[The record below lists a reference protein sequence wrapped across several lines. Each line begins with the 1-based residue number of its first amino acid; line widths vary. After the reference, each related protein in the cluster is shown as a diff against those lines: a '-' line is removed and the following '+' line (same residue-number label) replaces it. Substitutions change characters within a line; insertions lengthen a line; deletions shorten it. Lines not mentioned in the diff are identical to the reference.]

1 MNIFKLFLFLLISP
15 LVFTS
20 CETSQTPVDELSSL
34 LEKIDN
40 NSENY
45 SEEDWNNIT
54 NEFTEIE
61 EELSKYEY
69 TDEELKEIGRIKAY
83 GYDWMEKFEDGMT
96 HGKFTRNC
104 YYEKSVDVFDFG
116 KKNSQHTINYILN
129 INIQNGIVNNNFNT
143 IKIDETEFF
152 K

>member
-61 EELSKYEY
+61 EEVSKYEY
-69 TDEELKEIGRIKAY
+69 TDEELKEIGRIKGQILAKMTKSAVK
-83 GYDWMEKFEDGMT
+83 DLKKQMEDLSKQLEGGLEGFME
-96 HGKFTRNC
+96 
-104 YYEKSVDVFDFG
+104 E
-116 KKNSQHTINYILN
+116 INN
-129 INIQNGIVNNNFNT
+129 
-143 IKIDETEFF
+143 
-152 K
+152 

>member
-45 SEEDWNNIT
+45 SEED
-54 NEFTEIE
+54 
-61 EELSKYEY
+61 
-69 TDEELKEIGRIKAY
+69 
-83 GYDWMEKFEDGMT
+83 
-96 HGKFTRNC
+96 
-104 YYEKSVDVFDFG
+104 
-116 KKNSQHTINYILN
+116 LN
-129 INIQNGIVNNNFNT
+129 ILMRN
-143 IKIDETEFF
+143 
-152 K
+152 

>member
-1 MNIFKLFLFLLISP
+1 MNIFKLFLFIFP

-20 CETSQTPVDELSSL
+20 CETSQTPVNDLSSL

-69 TDEELKEIGRIKAY
+69 TDEELKEIGRIKGQILAKMTKSAVK
-83 GYDWMEKFEDGMT
+83 DLKKQMEDLSKRREGGLEGFFEE
-96 HGKFTRNC
+96 FN
-104 YYEKSVDVFDFG
+104 
-116 KKNSQHTINYILN
+116 
-129 INIQNGIVNNNFNT
+129 NGEV
-143 IKIDETEFF
+143 E
-152 K
+152 

>member
-69 TDEELKEIGRIKAY
+69 TDEELKEIGRIKGQILAKMAKSAVK
-83 GYDWMEKFEDGMT
+83 DLKKQMEYLQLIIPQYFIS
-96 HGKFTRNC
+96 N
-104 YYEKSVDVFDFG
+104 KS
-116 KKNSQHTINYILN
+116 
-129 INIQNGIVNNNFNT
+129 GIWSLSLIVHS
-143 IKIDETEFF
+143 KG
-152 K
+152 

>member
-54 NEFTEIE
+54 
-61 EELSKYEY
+61 YEY
-69 TDEELKEIGRIKAY
+69 TDEELKEIGRIKGQILAKMTKSAVK
-83 GYDWMEKFEDGMT
+83 DLKKQMEDLSKQLEGGLEGFME
-96 HGKFTRNC
+96 
-104 YYEKSVDVFDFG
+104 E
-116 KKNSQHTINYILN
+116 INN
-129 INIQNGIVNNNFNT
+129 
-143 IKIDETEFF
+143 
-152 K
+152 

>member
-20 CETSQTPVDELSSL
+20 CETSQAPINELTSL

-61 EELSKYEY
+61 EELTKYEY
-69 TDEELKEIGRIKAY
+69 TDEELKEIGRIK
-83 GYDWMEKFEDGMT
+83 DIIIIKMT
-96 HGKFTRNC
+96 
-104 YYEKSVDVFDFG
+104 KSVVKDLTKQMEDL
-116 KKNSQHTINYILN
+116 S
-129 INIQNGIVNNNFNT
+129 
-143 IKIDETEFF
+143 
-152 K
+152 

>member
-54 NEFTEIE
+54 NEFIHTLKE
-61 EELSKYEY
+61 EELNSLENSIKSSWVGVLFLFLFEWLYTKY
-69 TDEELKEIGRIKAY
+69 IR
-83 GYDWMEKFEDGMT
+83 KFMIISEW
-96 HGKFTRNC
+96 KRR
-104 YYEKSVDVFDFG
+104 KRLRG
-116 KKNSQHTINYILN
+116 KK
-129 INIQNGIVNNNFNT
+129 
-143 IKIDETEFF
+143 
-152 K
+152 

>member
-69 TDEELKEIGRIKAY
+69 TDEELKEIPR
-83 GYDWMEKFEDGMT
+83 EKTKCF
-96 HGKFTRNC
+96 
-104 YYEKSVDVFDFG
+104 
-116 KKNSQHTINYILN
+116 QP
-129 INIQNGIVNNNFNT
+129 
-143 IKIDETEFF
+143 ETERIYIRKYFSEF
-152 K
+152 KSLFKRRYGS

>member
-45 SEEDWNNIT
+45 SEEDWNNIGT
-54 NEFTEIE
+54 VV
-61 EELSKYEY
+61 K
-69 TDEELKEIGRIKAY
+69 RIKLYNELIA
-83 GYDWMEKFEDGMT
+83 
-96 HGKFTRNC
+96 N
-104 YYEKSVDVFDFG
+104 V
-116 KKNSQHTINYILN
+116 I
-129 INIQNGIVNNNFNT
+129 
-143 IKIDETEFF
+143 
-152 K
+152 

>member
-69 TDEELKEIGRIKAY
+69 TDEAKQNYRNGYGTKNIHSSAGDFEIKVLRDRNGEFDPVIV
-83 GYDWMEKFEDGMT
+83 EKG
-96 HGKFTRNC
+96 
-104 YYEKSVDVFDFG
+104 
-116 KKNSQHTINYILN
+116 
-129 INIQNGIVNNNFNT
+129 NND
-143 IKIDETEFF
+143 ISDIEQKII
-152 K
+152 

>member
-1 MNIFKLFLFLLISP
+1 MNIFKLFLFIIP
-15 LVFTS
+15 LVFAS
-20 CETSQTPVDELSSL
+20 CETSQTPVNELSSL

-69 TDEELKEIGRIKAY
+69 TDEELKEIGRIKGQILAKMIKSAVK
-83 GYDWMEKFEDGMT
+83 DLKKQMEDLSKQLEGGLEGFFEE
-96 HGKFTRNC
+96 F
-104 YYEKSVDVFDFG
+104 
-116 KKNSQHTINYILN
+116 
-129 INIQNGIVNNNFNT
+129 NN
-143 IKIDETEFF
+143 EEVE
-152 K
+152 

>member
-69 TDEELKEIGRIKAY
+69 TDEELKEIGRIK
-83 GYDWMEKFEDGMT
+83 DLKKQMEDLSKQLEGGLEGFME
-96 HGKFTRNC
+96 
-104 YYEKSVDVFDFG
+104 E
-116 KKNSQHTINYILN
+116 INN
-129 INIQNGIVNNNFNT
+129 
-143 IKIDETEFF
+143 
-152 K
+152 